1 MGIADLKELV
11 DKGEPVSQQ
20 EIDDAAAEHVK
31 NDNEQ
36 RYPRNDIEQAF
47 AETRE
52 EIDAKYMK
60 AMNTAGEK
68 RDAAHEKNLKK
79 RTDALE
85 KVGLNPNGSNPQG
98 REQGVL

>member
-1 MGIADLKELV
+1 MGIADLEELV

-20 EIDDAAAEHVK
+20 EIDAANAEHVE
-31 NDNEQ
+31 NDEVERHTRADVEQ
-36 RYPRNDIEQAF
+36 TF
-47 AETRE
+47 AEARE

-60 AMNTAGEK
+60 ALVAAAER
-68 RDAAHEKNLKK
+68 RDNALSKNLKK

-85 KVGLNPNGSNPQG
+85 KVGLNPNGSDPRG